1 MINHVQELEESIE
14 NRDLTVLKAPDD
26 SKWLFQFR
34 KFTVAC
40 TYAPGYDYREFAA
53 AANQLTIKVRSHGK
67 CIVNR
72 DSQSDGQGA
81 ALTQTNAPLNSFAL
95 VARRPGICV
104 SDSFA

>member
-1 MINHVQELEESIE
+1 MKELEESIE
-14 NRDLTVLKAPDD
+14 NRDLTVLKAPDN

-40 TYAPGYDYREFAA
+40 TYAPGYDYAEF

-72 DSQSDGQGA
+72 GSQSDGQGA

-104 SDSFA
+104 SDSFI